1 MAKLITS
8 CPSCNS
14 GSVKV
19 TKIECDN
26 CGTKFEGDFD
36 VPRLLKLPAEDLH
49 FVENFLIASGSLKEM
64 AKQLDISYPTVRNR
78 PNDIIE
84 ELKKKTTSSK
94 TYGFTFLKYN
104 SILPPLFGLKLIS
117 LIFLIPF

>member
-19 TKIECDN
+19 TKIECDS
-26 CGTKFEGDFD
+26 CGTKFEGAFE

-78 PNDIIE
+78 LNSIIE
-84 ELKKKTTSSK
+84 ELEKKTTASK
-94 TYGFTFLKYN
+94 TEREKVLTALEKGTITAKEAAK
-104 SILPPLFGLKLIS
+104 KLREV
-117 LIFLIPF
+117 